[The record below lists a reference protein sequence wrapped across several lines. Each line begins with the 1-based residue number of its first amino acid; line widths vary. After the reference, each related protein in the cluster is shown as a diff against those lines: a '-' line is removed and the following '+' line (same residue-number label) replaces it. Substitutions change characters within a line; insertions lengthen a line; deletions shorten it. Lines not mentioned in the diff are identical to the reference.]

1 VTTEY
6 GEFVSLVNFT
16 FNPELK
22 DKTTSS
28 PGGYADTTTQRQPTV
43 SQQDRF
49 GENIN
54 PQNNNAKL
62 ALIETQRTQ
71 SPLGGDD
78 ILVVQ
83 VTPDNGVW
91 DIYDQPRFSYRV
103 STFET
108 VNNQEVEVVGNRTTN
123 TLVNGPNVTYV
134 TPNRQTFQVNRQNLI
149 TYEFN
154 DIIEDDYPNQ
164 KLDINIQFNLQAY
177 QTDPYKSEPL
187 NFNYVLK
194 VPGPISQTILENDLQ
209 EPGSIFLV
217 NDTNNVDF
225 PNFSGDEYYN
235 IVKPSGGY
243 LTFKFACRGLE
254 TKNAPVVRIAGTST
268 KQNITITNNVD
279 TKYTNLIN
287 VNGLGDFQLSVR
299 YTSSLYEINGNA
311 LAAAAQINFTL

>member
-1 VTTEY
+1 VKSITVAGQNVDINNITVFNKETLRFVLPAITIPAGQDVATGRITVTTEY
-6 GEFVSLVNFT
+6 GTSGSTANFT

-22 DKTTSS
+22 DKITSS
-28 PGGYADTTTQRQPTV
+28 PGGYANKTTQEQLTV
-43 SQQDRF
+43 PQQDRI

-54 PQNNNAKL
+54 PQNSNAKL

-108 VNNQEVEVVGNRTTN
+108 VNNQEVEVVGDRMTN

-177 QTDPYKSEPL
+177 QIDPYKSEPL
-187 NFNYVLK
+187 NVNYVLK

-217 NDTNNVDF
+217 KLNTVTPNNINKIINASL
-225 PNFSGDEYYN
+225 P
-235 IVKPSGGY
+235 
-243 LTFKFACRGLE
+243 RG
-254 TKNAPVVRIAGTST
+254 
-268 KQNITITNNVD
+268 
-279 TKYTNLIN
+279 
-287 VNGLGDFQLSVR
+287 
-299 YTSSLYEINGNA
+299 
-311 LAAAAQINFTL
+311 

>member
-1 VTTEY
+1 
-6 GEFVSLVNFT
+6 
-16 FNPELK
+16 
-22 DKTTSS
+22 
-28 PGGYADTTTQRQPTV
+28 V
-43 SQQDRF
+43 SQQDRL

-54 PQNNNAKL
+54 PQNSNAKL

-108 VNNQEVEVVGNRTTN
+108 VNNQEVEVVGDRTTN

-164 KLDINIQFNLQAY
+164 KLNINIQFNLQAY

-187 NFNYVLK
+187 NVNYVLK